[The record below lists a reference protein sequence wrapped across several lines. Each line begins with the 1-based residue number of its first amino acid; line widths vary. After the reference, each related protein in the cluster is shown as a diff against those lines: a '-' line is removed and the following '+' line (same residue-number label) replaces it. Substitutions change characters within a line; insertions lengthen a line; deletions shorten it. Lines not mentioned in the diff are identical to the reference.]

1 MYNLPMSASAS
12 EANQIHTDIQHVL
25 YAQEEKIE
33 ALNNLIKDKDA
44 AIKDKDA
51 LIIYLQDALQL
62 ANARQYGRSSERY
75 ADPNQTSLF
84 DEAELEAQAEEGRT
98 FDNETGVVI
107 HVILGLIFHDIWVT
121 KQYKSRNYG
130 I

>member
-1 MYNLPMSASAS
+1 MSASAS

-33 ALNNLIKDKDA
+33 ALNNLIKDKDAAIKDKDA

-84 DEAELEAQAEEGRT
+84 DEAELEAQAEAAASSPEP
-98 FDNETGVVI
+98 
-107 HVILGLIFHDIWVT
+107 
-121 KQYKSRNYG
+121 
-130 I
+130 